1 MNIQAILN
9 VVGVMLI
16 LLSGLLLAPL
26 GVSFFYGDLPLEG
39 YISETSAF
47 CITCTICLLTGLILW
62 KLFPSGIEK
71 LRDREGFAIVATS
84 WMVMSAF
91 GAFPLYLTGI
101 CPNYIDA
108 LFEST
113 SGFTTTGASIL
124 VNIDSVSHGILF
136 WRNLM
141 QWVGGM
147 GIILLSLA
155 IFPMLGIGSFH
166 LFKAEIP
173 GGSTVEQMQPRL
185 AETAKILWKTYLAL
199 TVIEITALLF
209 AGLDLFDAVCHTFS
223 TVATGGFSP
232 HNGSVGVF
240 DNIYIEAI
248 IILFMFFGGIN
259 FALHSQIVRGN
270 FAGALKNPEFRS
282 YCSILIIGIL
292 LVTWGLTRVS
302 PDGHAG
308 EAFRNAAFTVVSI
321 QTTTGFV
328 TDDFNL
334 WPEYLKLLILGIMMV
349 GGCSGSTSGSF
360 KIIRFIILIK
370 IILRELAKLVH
381 PRAIFHVKVGEKTIS
396 PDDLSNVAALTFL
409 FIGISAL
416 SAMMLSFMGV
426 DLTTA
431 ISASIASLFN
441 IGPGLGAVGA
451 MGNYAT
457 IPAMGK
463 GILISCM
470 LLGRLEIYGILLLI
484 LPIAWRK

>member
-9 VVGVMLI
+9 VVGILLI
-16 LLSGLLLAPL
+16 LLSSLLLAPL
-26 GVSFFYGDLPLEG
+26 GVSMYYDHAALEG
-39 YISETSAF
+39 YISETTAF
-47 CITCTICLLTGLILW
+47 SLTFVGGLTTGLVFW

-71 LRDREGFAIVATS
+71 LRDREGFAIVASS
-84 WMVMSAF
+84 WIAMSAF
-91 GAFPLYLTGI
+91 GALPLYLTGI

-108 LFEST
+108 LFESA

-124 VNIDSVSHGILF
+124 VDIDAVPHGILF

-199 TVIEITALLF
+199 TIIEIIALLF

-270 FAGALKNPEFRS
+270 FAGVLKNPEFRS
-282 YCSILIIGIL
+282 YCSMLIIGIL

-302 PDGHAG
+302 PDGDTG
-308 EAFRNAAFTVVSI
+308 EALRSAAFTVVSI

-328 TDDFNL
+328 TEDFNL
-334 WPEYLKLLILGIMMV
+334 WPEYLKLLILGMMMI

-360 KIIRFIILIK
+360 KVIRFIILIK
-370 IILRELAKLVH
+370 IITRELITLVH
-381 PRAIFHVKVGEKTIS
+381 PRAIFHVKVGDKTIDS
-396 PDDLSNVAALTFL
+396 DDLSNVAALTFL
-409 FIGISAL
+409 FMGISAL
-416 SAMMLSFMGV
+416 SAIMLSFMEV

-441 IGPGLGAVGA
+441 IGPGLGGVGA
-451 MGNYAT
+451 MGNYAS

-470 LLGRLEIYGILLLI
+470 LLGRLEIYGILLLL
-484 LPIAWRK
+484 LPITWRK

>member
-1 MNIQAILN
+1 MYYDYP
-9 VVGVMLI
+9 V
-16 LLSGLLLAPL
+16 
-26 GVSFFYGDLPLEG
+26 LEG
-39 YISETSAF
+39 YISETTAF
-47 CITCTICLLTGLILW
+47 SLTLIGGLTTGLVFW

-71 LRDREGFAIVATS
+71 LRDREGFAIVASS
-84 WMVMSAF
+84 WIAMSAF
-91 GAFPLYLTGI
+91 GALPLYLTGI

-108 LFEST
+108 LFESA

-124 VNIDSVSHGILF
+124 VDIDAVPHGILF

-199 TVIEITALLF
+199 TIIEIIALLF
-209 AGLDLFDAVCHTFS
+209 SGLDLFDAVCHTFS

-232 HNGSVGVF
+232 HNGSVGIF

-270 FAGALKNPEFRS
+270 FAGVLKNPEFRS
-282 YCSILIIGIL
+282 YCSMLIIGIL

-302 PDGHAG
+302 PNGDPG
-308 EAFRNAAFTVVSI
+308 EALRSAAFTVVSI

-334 WPEYLKLLILGIMMV
+334 WPEYLKLLILGIMMI

-360 KIIRFIILIK
+360 KVIRFIILIK
-370 IILRELAKLVH
+370 IITRELIKLVH
-381 PRAIFHVKVGEKTIS
+381 PRAIFHVKVGDKTID

-416 SAMMLSFMGV
+416 SAIMLSFMGV

-441 IGPGLGAVGA
+441 IGPGLGGVGA
-451 MGNYAT
+451 MGNYAP

-470 LLGRLEIYGILLLI
+470 LLGRLEIYGILLLL

>member
-26 GVSFFYGDLPLEG
+26 GVSFYYGDLPLEG

-232 HNGSVGVF
+232 HNGSVGAF

>member
-9 VVGVMLI
+9 VVGVLLI

-26 GVSFFYGDLPLEG
+26 GVSMYYDHSVLEG
-39 YISETSAF
+39 YISETTAF
-47 CITCTICLLTGLILW
+47 SLTFVGGLTTGLVFW

-71 LRDREGFAIVATS
+71 LRDREGFASVASS
-84 WMVMSAF
+84 WIAMSAF
-91 GAFPLYLTGI
+91 GALPLYLTGI

-108 LFEST
+108 LFESA

-124 VNIDSVSHGILF
+124 VDIDAVPHGILF
-136 WRNLM
+136 WRSLM

-199 TVIEITALLF
+199 TIIEIIALLF

-248 IILFMFFGGIN
+248 IIMFMFFGGIN

-270 FAGALKNPEFRS
+270 FAGVLKNPEFRS
-282 YCSILIIGIL
+282 YCSMLIIGIL

-302 PDGHAG
+302 PDGDAG
-308 EAFRNAAFTVVSI
+308 EAFRSAAFTVVSI

-328 TDDFNL
+328 TEDFNL
-334 WPEYLKLLILGIMMV
+334 WP
-349 GGCSGSTSGSF
+349 
-360 KIIRFIILIK
+360 
-370 IILRELAKLVH
+370 
-381 PRAIFHVKVGEKTIS
+381 
-396 PDDLSNVAALTFL
+396 
-409 FIGISAL
+409 
-416 SAMMLSFMGV
+416 
-426 DLTTA
+426 
-431 ISASIASLFN
+431 
-441 IGPGLGAVGA
+441 
-451 MGNYAT
+451 
-457 IPAMGK
+457 
-463 GILISCM
+463 
-470 LLGRLEIYGILLLI
+470 
-484 LPIAWRK
+484 

>member
-26 GVSFFYGDLPLEG
+26 GVSFYYGDLPLEG

-321 QTTTGFV
+321 QTTTGFI

>member
-26 GVSFFYGDLPLEG
+26 GVSFYYGDLPLEG

-209 AGLDLFDAVCHTFS
+209 AGLGLFDAVCHTFS

>member
-9 VVGVMLI
+9 VVGGLLI

-26 GVSFFYGDLPLEG
+26 GVSMYYDHAALEG
-39 YISETSAF
+39 YISETTAF
-47 CITCTICLLTGLILW
+47 SLTFVGGLTTGLVFW

-71 LRDREGFAIVATS
+71 LRDREGFAIVASS
-84 WMVMSAF
+84 WIAMSAF
-91 GAFPLYLTGI
+91 GALPLYLTGI

-108 LFEST
+108 LFESA

-124 VNIDSVSHGILF
+124 VDIDAVPHGILF

-199 TVIEITALLF
+199 TIIEIIALLF

-270 FAGALKNPEFRS
+270 FVSVLKNPEFRS

-292 LVTWGLTRVS
+292 LVTWGRTRGS
-302 PDGHAG
+302 PDGDPG
-308 EAFRNAAFTVVSI
+308 EALRSAAFTVVSI

-328 TDDFNL
+328 TEDFNL
-334 WPEYLKLLILGIMMV
+334 WPEYLKLLILGMMMI

-360 KIIRFIILIK
+360 KVIRFIILIK
-370 IILRELAKLVH
+370 IITRELIKLVH
-381 PRAIFHVKVGEKTIS
+381 PRAIFHVKVGDKTIDS
-396 PDDLSNVAALTFL
+396 DDLSNVAALTFL
-409 FIGISAL
+409 FMGISAL
-416 SAMMLSFMGV
+416 SAIMLSFMGV

-441 IGPGLGAVGA
+441 IGPGLGGVGA
-451 MGNYAT
+451 MGNYAS

-470 LLGRLEIYGILLLI
+470 LLGRLEIYGILLLL
-484 LPIAWRK
+484 LPMTWRK

>member
-26 GVSFFYGDLPLEG
+26 GVSFYYGDLPLEG

-173 GGSTVEQMQPRL
+173 GGSSVEQMQPRL

>member
-26 GVSFFYGDLPLEG
+26 GVSFYYGDLPLEG

-47 CITCTICLLTGLILW
+47 CITCTICLLAGLILW

>member
-26 GVSFFYGDLPLEG
+26 GVSFYYGDLPLEG

-47 CITCTICLLTGLILW
+47 CITCAICLLTGLILW

>member
-26 GVSFFYGDLPLEG
+26 GVSFYYGDLPLEG

-47 CITCTICLLTGLILW
+47 CITCAIGLLTGLILW

-71 LRDREGFAIVATS
+71 LRDREGFAIVAAS
-84 WMVMSAF
+84 WMAMSAF
-91 GAFPLYLTGI
+91 GALPIYLAGI

-124 VNIDSVSHGILF
+124 VDIDSVPHGILF

-199 TVIEITALLF
+199 TIIEIIALLF

-302 PDGHAG
+302 ADGHAG

-321 QTTTGFV
+321 QTTTGFI

-370 IILRELAKLVH
+370 IILRELTKLVH
-381 PRAIFHVKVGEKTIS
+381 PRAIFHVKVGEKTIN

-431 ISASIASLFN
+431 ISAAIASLFN

>member
-1 MNIQAILN
+1 
-9 VVGVMLI
+9 MLI

-26 GVSFFYGDLPLEG
+26 GVSFYYGDLPLEG
-39 YISETSAF
+39 CISETSAF
-47 CITCTICLLTGLILW
+47 CITCTICLLAGLILW

-334 WPEYLKLLILGIMMV
+334 WPEYLKLLILGIMMI

>member
-9 VVGVMLI
+9 VVGVLLI

-26 GVSFFYGDLPLEG
+26 GISMHYDHPALEG
-39 YISETSAF
+39 FISETSAF
-47 CITCTICLLTGLILW
+47 SLTFAAGLISGLVLW

-71 LRDREGFAIVATS
+71 LRDREGFAIVASS
-84 WMVMSAF
+84 WMAMSVF
-91 GAFPLYLTGI
+91 GAIPLYLTGA
-101 CPNYIDA
+101 CPDYIDA
-108 LFEST
+108 LFESV

-124 VNIDSVSHGILF
+124 IDIDALPHGILF

-173 GGSTVEQMQPRL
+173 GGATVEQTQPRL
-185 AETAKILWKTYLAL
+185 AETAKVLWKTYLAL
-199 TVIEITALLF
+199 TLIETIALRF
-209 AGLDLFDAVCHTFS
+209 AGLDFFDAVCHTFS

-240 DNIYIEAI
+240 DNIYIETI

-259 FALHSQIVRGN
+259 FALHSQMVRRN
-270 FAGALKNPEFRS
+270 FGGVFKNPEFRA
-282 YCSILIIGIL
+282 YCSMLIIGIL

-308 EAFRNAAFTVVSI
+308 EALRSAAFTVVSI
-321 QTTTGFV
+321 NTTTGFV

-334 WPEYLKLLILGIMMV
+334 WPEYLKLLILCIMMV

-360 KIIRFIILIK
+360 KVIRLIILIK
-370 IILRELAKLVH
+370 IILRELKKLVH
-381 PRAIFHVKVGEKTIS
+381 PRAIFHVKVGNKTID

-426 DLTTA
+426 DFTTA

-441 IGPGLGAVGA
+441 IGPGLGTVGA
-451 MGNYAT
+451 MGNYAA

-463 GILISCM
+463 GILIACM
-470 LLGRLEIYGILLLI
+470 LLGRLEIYGILLLL

>member
-9 VVGVMLI
+9 VVGVLLI

-26 GVSFFYGDLPLEG
+26 GVSMYYDHAALEG
-39 YISETSAF
+39 YISETTAF
-47 CITCTICLLTGLILW
+47 SLTFVGGLTTGLVFW
-62 KLFPSGIEK
+62 KFFPSGIEK
-71 LRDREGFAIVATS
+71 LRDREGFAIVASS
-84 WMVMSAF
+84 WIAMSVF
-91 GAFPLYLTGI
+91 GGLPLYLTGI

-108 LFEST
+108 LFESA

-124 VNIDSVSHGILF
+124 VDIDAVPHGILF

-199 TVIEITALLF
+199 TIIEIIALLF

-248 IILFMFFGGIN
+248 IIMFMFFGGIN

-270 FAGALKNPEFRS
+270 FAGVLKNPEFRS

-302 PDGHAG
+302 PDGNAG
-308 EAFRNAAFTVVSI
+308 EAFRGAAFTVVSI

-328 TDDFNL
+328 TEDFNL
-334 WPEYLKLLILGIMMV
+334 WPEYLKLLILGIMMI

-360 KIIRFIILIK
+360 KVIRFIILIK
-370 IILRELAKLVH
+370 IITRELIKLVH
-381 PRAIFHVKVGEKTIS
+381 PRAIFHVKVGDKTIDS
-396 PDDLSNVAALTFL
+396 DDLSNVAALTFL
-409 FIGISAL
+409 FLGISAL
-416 SAMMLSFMGV
+416 SAIILSFMGV
-426 DLTTA
+426 ELTTA

-441 IGPGLGAVGA
+441 IGPGLGGVGA
-451 MGNYAT
+451 MGNYAF

-463 GILISCM
+463 GVLIFCM
-470 LLGRLEIYGILLLI
+470 LLGRLEIYGILLLL
-484 LPIAWRK
+484 LPMTWRK

>member
-26 GVSFFYGDLPLEG
+26 GVSFYYADLPLEG

-47 CITCTICLLTGLILW
+47 SITFTISLLTGLILW

-71 LRDREGFAIVATS
+71 LRDREGFAIVAAS
-84 WMVMSAF
+84 WIVMSAF
-91 GAFPLYLTGI
+91 GAIPFYLTGV

-124 VNIDSVSHGILF
+124 VDIDAVPHGILF
-136 WRNLM
+136 CRNLM

-199 TVIEITALLF
+199 TIIEIIALLF
-209 AGLDLFDAVCHTFS
+209 AGLNLFDAVCHTFS

-232 HNGSVGVF
+232 HNGSVGIF
-240 DNIYIEAI
+240 NNIYIEAI

-292 LVTWGLTRVS
+292 LVTWGLTRIS
-302 PDGHAG
+302 PDGNAG
-308 EAFRNAAFTVVSI
+308 EAFRNAAFTIVSI

-334 WPEYLKLLILGIMMV
+334 WPEYLKLLVLGIMMI

-370 IILRELAKLVH
+370 IILRELTKLVH

-409 FIGISAL
+409 FIGISSL
-416 SAMMLSFMGV
+416 SAIMLSFMGV

-470 LLGRLEIYGILLLI
+470 LLGRLEIYGILLLF

>member
-16 LLSGLLLAPL
+16 LLSGLILAPL
-26 GVSFFYGDLPLEG
+26 GVSFYYGDLPLEG

-47 CITCTICLLTGLILW
+47 CITSAIGLLAGLVLW

-71 LRDREGFAIVATS
+71 LRDREGFAIVAAS

>member
-26 GVSFFYGDLPLEG
+26 GVSFYYGDLPLEG

-457 IPAMGK
+457 IPTIGK

>member
-26 GVSFFYGDLPLEG
+26 GVSFYYGDLPLEG

-463 GILISCM
+463 GILVSCM

>member
-26 GVSFFYGDLPLEG
+26 GVSFYYGDLPLEG
-39 YISETSAF
+39 HISEASAF
-47 CITCTICLLTGLILW
+47 SITFAISLLTGLILW

-71 LRDREGFAIVATS
+71 LRDREGFAIVAAS
-84 WMVMSAF
+84 WIVMSAF
-91 GAFPLYLTGI
+91 GAIPFYLTGV

-124 VNIDSVSHGILF
+124 VDIDSVPHGILF
-136 WRNLM
+136 CRNLM

-199 TVIEITALLF
+199 TIIEIIALLF

-232 HNGSVGVF
+232 HNGSVGIF
-240 DNIYIEAI
+240 NNIYIEAI

-292 LVTWGLTRVS
+292 LVTWGLTRIS
-302 PDGHAG
+302 PDGNAG
-308 EAFRNAAFTVVSI
+308 EAFRNAAFTIVSI

-334 WPEYLKLLILGIMMV
+334 WPEYLKLLVLGIMMI

-370 IILRELAKLVH
+370 IILRELTKLVH

-409 FIGISAL
+409 FIGISSL
-416 SAMMLSFMGV
+416 SAIMLSFMGV

-457 IPAMGK
+457 IPSMGK

-470 LLGRLEIYGILLLI
+470 LLGRLEIYGILLLF

>member
-26 GVSFFYGDLPLEG
+26 GVSFYYGDLPFEG

-47 CITCTICLLTGLILW
+47 FITCAIGLITGLILW
-62 KLFPSGIEK
+62 RLFPSGIEK
-71 LRDREGFAIVATS
+71 LRDREGFAIVAAS

-91 GAFPLYLTGI
+91 GAFPLYLAGI

-124 VNIDSVSHGILF
+124 VDIDSVPHGILL

-185 AETAKILWKTYLAL
+185 AETAKVLWKTYLAL
-199 TVIEITALLF
+199 TIIEIIALVF
-209 AGLDLFDAVCHTFS
+209 AGLNLFDAVCHTFS

-240 DNIYIEAI
+240 KNIYIEAI

-302 PDGHAG
+302 PDGNAG

-334 WPEYLKLLILGIMMV
+334 WPEYLKLLILGFMMV

-370 IILRELAKLVH
+370 IILRELTKLVH